1 MLFSLLLYM
10 FEIIHNEML
19 QKERKCHENASL
31 LHAAR
36 LNKTDE
42 HILEF
47 PQVYSADSKAT
58 RSLKLKLT

>member
-1 MLFSLLLYM
+1 M